1 MDKYEA
7 LKMEV
12 VNFNVE
18 DVVSCLETSEEE
30 L

>member
-12 VNFNVE
+12 VTFDVD
-18 DVVSCLETSEEE
+18 DVVKCLETSDED

>member
-12 VNFNVE
+12 VVFENDDVLEQSYAGE
-18 DVVSCLETSEEE
+18 DF
-30 L
+30 